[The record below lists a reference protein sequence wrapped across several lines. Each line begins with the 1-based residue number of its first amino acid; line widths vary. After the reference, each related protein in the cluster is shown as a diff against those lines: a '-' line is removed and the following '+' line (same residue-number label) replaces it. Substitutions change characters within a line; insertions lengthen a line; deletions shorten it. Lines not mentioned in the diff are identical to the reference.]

1 MGHLRI
7 RNIGKAYKHYGRKW
21 GRLAEWLG
29 SGPRHDLRWVLRNVS
44 FDVSPGEA
52 MGIVGVNGAGKSTL
66 LKIVTG
72 TTKPSTGTVETG
84 GRISALLEL
93 GMGFHPDFT
102 GRQNAFMAAQ
112 LQGFTAA
119 EVEARIGEIEA
130 FAEIGDYFD
139 RPVRIYSSGM
149 QVRVAFS
156 VATAFRPDILVVDE
170 ALAVGDAYF
179 QHKCFQRIR
188 EFQEERTTLL
198 IVSHDPSA
206 IQSLCSRAVLLDDG
220 MVIRDGNPEEV
231 MDFYNA
237 LIADRE
243 NSTVALRQLENGK
256 IQTVS
261 GTGAACVSSIT
272 LRNGKGEPVEYVNV
286 GEPVTLDIE
295 VTARKDLPV
304 FVLGYMI
311 KDRLGQTMYGTN
323 TWHTKQ
329 VLRDVRANDSIRY
342 RISFPM
348 NLGPGSYSVSTALT
362 DADTHLANN
371 YEWRDLALIFHVA
384 NADRNYFIGSN
395 WIEPRIE
402 VDRSCGSSP
411 GSGTSG
417 TGCCY

>member
-29 SGPRHDLRWVLRNVS
+29 SGSRHDLRWVLRNVS

-112 LQGFTAA
+112 LQGYTAA
-119 EVEARIGEIEA
+119 EVESRIGEIES

-206 IQSLCSRAVLLDDG
+206 IQSLCSRAVLLDEG
-220 MVIRDGNPEEV
+220 MVVREGSPDEV

-237 LIADRE
+237 LIADRQ
-243 NSTVALRQLENGK
+243 NSTVTLRKLENGK
-256 IQTVS
+256 TQTIS

-272 LRNGKGEPVEYVNV
+272 LRNGKGEPVEFVNV

-295 VTARKDLPV
+295 VAAREDIPV
-304 FVLGYMI
+304 LVLGYMI

-329 VLRDVRANDSIRY
+329 LLLNVRKGESIRY
-342 RISFPM
+342 RIHFPM
-348 NLGPGSYSVSTALT
+348 NLGPASYSVSTALT
-362 DADTHLANN
+362 DSYMHLANN
-371 YEWRDLALIFHVA
+371 YEWRDFALIFQVA
-384 NADRNYFIGSN
+384 NTDKNPFAGSS
-395 WIEPRIE
+395 WIEPKIE
-402 VDRSCGSSP
+402 VGRS
-411 GSGTSG
+411 
-417 TGCCY
+417 

>member
-1 MGHLRI
+1 MGHLRV

-29 SGPRHDLRWVLRNVS
+29 SGSRHDLRWVLRNVS
-44 FDVSPGEA
+44 FDISPGEA

-119 EVEARIGEIEA
+119 EVGARMGEIEA

-170 ALAVGDAYF
+170 ALSVGDAYF

-188 EFQEERTTLL
+188 EFQKERTTLL

-206 IQSLCSRAVLLDDG
+206 ILGLCSRAILLDG
-220 MVIRDGNPEEV
+220 GVVVRDGNPEEV

-237 LIADRE
+237 LISDRR
-243 NSTVALRQLENGK
+243 NSTVAVRTLDNGK
-256 IQTVS
+256 TQTVS
-261 GTGAACVSSIT
+261 GTGAAHVSSIT

-286 GEPVTLDIE
+286 GEPVALDIE
-295 VTARKDLPV
+295 VAVREDVPV
-304 FVLGYMI
+304 LVLGYMI
-311 KDRLGQTMYGTN
+311 RDRLGQTMYGTN
-323 TWHTKQ
+323 TWHTTQ
-329 VLRDVRANDSIRY
+329 ILRNVRKDELIRY
-342 RISFPM
+342 RARFSM

-371 YEWRDLALIFHVA
+371 YEWRDLALIFQVA
-384 NADRNYFIGSN
+384 NVDRNYFVGSS
-395 WIEPRIE
+395 WIEPEIE
-402 VDRSCGSSP
+402 IGRSCGSSP
-411 GSGTSG
+411 VPGKSRT
-417 TGCCY
+417 

>member
-7 RNIGKAYKHYGRKW
+7 RNIGKAYKQYGRKW

-29 SGPRHDLRWVLRNVS
+29 AGTRHDLRWVLRNVS
-44 FDVSPGEA
+44 FDISRGEA

-72 TTKPSTGTVETG
+72 TTKPSTGSVETE

-119 EVEARIGEIEA
+119 EVAARIGEIEA

-170 ALAVGDAYF
+170 ALSVGDAYF

-206 IQSLCSRAVLLDDG
+206 IQSLCSRAVLLDGG
-220 MVIRDGNPEEV
+220 MVVREGNPEEV

-237 LIADRE
+237 LIADRQ
-243 NSTVALRQLENGK
+243 NSTVALRTLENGK
-256 IQTVS
+256 TQTVS
-261 GTGAACVSSIT
+261 GTGEASVSSIT
-272 LRNGKGEPVEYVNV
+272 LRNGKGESVEYVNV

-295 VTARKDLPV
+295 VAAREDIPV
-304 FVLGYMI
+304 LVLGYMI

-329 VLRDVRANDSIRY
+329 LLRDVRKNESIRY

-362 DADTHLANN
+362 DSDTHLVNN
-371 YEWRDLALIFHVA
+371 YEWRDLALIFYVA

-395 WIEPRIE
+395 WIEPKIE
-402 VDRSCGSSP
+402 VNRS
-411 GSGTSG
+411 
-417 TGCCY
+417 